1 METRA
6 NHLFIGAFVLVVVVG
21 MIGFVA
27 WLAKVDIDRE
37 FNAYH
42 IFFEGSVTGLSSAS
56 NVLYRGIPVGTVNEV
71 IIDPDDSSRVRVT
84 VEVASNTPIREDSV
98 ATLELQ
104 GITGASLIQITGGSA
119 DSPELVAKS
128 DQTLPVIR
136 SKPSSFQQL
145 FAGAPELLTQLV
157 VLTSQAVDLLNE
169 DNRRSVKT
177 ILADASE
184 VSGALARKS
193 DSFGRILGNIEEA
206 TFEMREASAG
216 VNDLVTTLES
226 NVGQL
231 ADSADATLSVARGTL
246 TGLDQ
251 VVAQDLRLVLA
262 DARQTA
268 QSVTETSQLL
278 NAMVAENREPI
289 GDFATDGLYE
299 LSGMIS
305 DMRVL
310 MTGLSRLA
318 DRLESDPTQFFFG
331 SSEQGFEAE

>member
-1 METRA
+1 
-6 NHLFIGAFVLVVVVG
+6 

-145 FAGAPELLTQLV
+145 FAGAPRTPDP
-157 VLTSQAVDLLNE
+157 AGGPDLPGGGPLERGQPPLGE
-169 DNRRSVKT
+169 DDPRRCQR
-177 ILADASE
+177 
-184 VSGALARKS
+184 GQW
-193 DSFGRILGNIEEA
+193 RIGEKI
-206 TFEMREASAG
+206 
-216 VNDLVTTLES
+216 
-226 NVGQL
+226 
-231 ADSADATLSVARGTL
+231 
-246 TGLDQ
+246 
-251 VVAQDLRLVLA
+251 
-262 DARQTA
+262 
-268 QSVTETSQLL
+268 
-278 NAMVAENREPI
+278 
-289 GDFATDGLYE
+289 
-299 LSGMIS
+299 
-305 DMRVL
+305 
-310 MTGLSRLA
+310 
-318 DRLESDPTQFFFG
+318 
-331 SSEQGFEAE
+331 

>member
-6 NHLFIGAFVLVVVVG
+6 NHLLIGAFVLVVVVG
-21 MIGFVA
+21 IVGFVA

-84 VEVASNTPIREDSV
+84 VEVAANTPIREDSV

-104 GITGASLIQITGGSA
+104 GITGVSLIQITGGSP

-128 DQTLPVIR
+128 DQRLPVMR

-145 FAGAPELLTQLV
+145 FAGAPELLSQLV
-157 VLTSQAVDLLNE
+157 VLTSEAVDLLNE
-169 DNRRSVKT
+169 DNRQSVQT

-184 VSGALARKS
+184 VSSALASKS
-193 DSFGRILGNIEEA
+193 DSFGRILDNIEEA

-268 QSVTETSQLL
+268 QSVTETSRLL

-331 SSEQGFEAE
+331 SSEQGFKAE